1 MIDVIGFDADD
12 TLWHNEY
19 LYEEAQEKLAGLLAR
34 YADGGTVA
42 ACLYETEMRNLPH
55 YGYGIKSFTL
65 SMIETATNLSEGRVT
80 ADEVMQIVGFAREML
95 AADVELMGHAEEA
108 VRALADSYD
117 LMVITKGDLR
127 DQQAK
132 LRRSR
137 LVDCFRYVEV
147 VSEKTAAVYREL
159 LARYGIAPAR
169 FLMVGNSL
177 RSDILPVLAVGG
189 RAVHVPHETLWAHEH
204 VEADLAEYDGC
215 YELEHLGLL
224 PDLVRRLDG
233 AVESE

>member
-1 MIDVIGFDADD
+1 MIDVIAFDADD
-12 TLWHNEY
+12 TLWHNEH
-19 LYEEAQEKLAGLLAR
+19 LYEDAQEKLARLLAQH
-34 YADGGTVA
+34 ADRETVLQR
-42 ACLYETEMRNLPH
+42 LYETEMRNLPH
-55 YGYGIKSFTL
+55 YGYGIKSFAL
-65 SMIETATNLSEGRVT
+65 SMIETAANLSEGRV
-80 ADEVMQIVGFAREML
+80 ASDEVMQIVGFAREML
-95 AADVELMGHAEEA
+95 AADVELMDHAEEA

-137 LVDCFRYVEV
+137 LADCFRFVEV
-147 VSEKTAAVYREL
+147 VSEKTEATYREL

-169 FLMVGNSL
+169 FLMVGNSV

-189 RAVHVPHETLWAHEH
+189 RAVYVPYHNTWAHEH

-224 PDLVRRLDG
+224 PELVRRLNV